1 MAVWRLDYGRGNM
14 AGMKALIHWLLSA
27 LIILVLANILP
38 GVKIEGFFTA
48 LVVSLVLGIIN
59 VFLRPVLLLSTL
71 PLNILT
77 LGLLTFIID
86 TLLVLLAAAIVPGF
100 SVASFWWA
108 LIFGLLLG
116 AINIVIKRWGEV

>member
-1 MAVWRLDYGRGNM
+1 M